1 MTSILEFN
9 ARASLC
15 RQFAKLE
22 PESRHFWLAEA
33 ERWLRLMRE
42 DQCDPRQERVETSLP
57 DEQAAS

>member
-1 MTSILEFN
+1 LIIALLEGRRAMTSILEFN

-33 ERWLRLMRE
+33 ERWLRLMR
-42 DQCDPRQERVETSLP
+42 
-57 DEQAAS
+57 